1 MQQAIQ
7 EEWDKINAED
17 LYHLVASMKQRVR
30 NVIKVEGGITKW
42 QIWVRA

>member
-17 LYHLVASMKQRVR
+17 LYRLVASMKQRVR
-30 NVIKVEGGITKW
+30 DVIKAEGGITKW